1 MNALGEEIL
10 QRLDQAAACSEPG
23 AGVTRFSFT
32 AEHRAV
38 GALIEGW
45 MQRAGLETHWD
56 DAGNLVGRL
65 EGEGSDHRTLI
76 FGSHQDSVRSGG
88 RYDGMLGIV
97 LPLVCLEALR
107 EQGAALPYPVEVIAF
122 SDEEGGRFTTS
133 LVGSKAVAGG
143 FDAEVLAMEDADGVS
158 LERALREFGA
168 DPGGIPALARR
179 PEDVRAFVE
188 VHIEQGPVLETAGQA
203 VGVVTALTGIERH
216 RLMLKGKASHA
227 GTTPMESRRDALV
240 GAAGIVLELDRVCR
254 ETHDCVGVVGELEVV
269 PNVVNVIPAQVRLTL
284 ELRSPEDAI
293 RVDARKRILGEA
305 RRIAEAH
312 GLGLDDAL
320 VYEQS
325 AVSCAPWLIGELGEA
340 VADATGERPRE
351 LFSGAGHD
359 GLAMAGLTDIGMLFV
374 RTPDGLSH
382 HPDEALAAEDAGV
395 AASVVLSLLRRFAAA
410 CR

>member
-1 MNALGEEIL
+1 MDSLGKEIL
-10 QRLDQAAACSEPG
+10 QRLESAAACSEPG
-23 AGVTRFSFT
+23 PGVTRFSFT

-38 GALIEGW
+38 GALIEEW
-45 MQRAGLETHWD
+45 MRRAGLSTHWD

-65 EGEGSDHRTLI
+65 EGDGSDRRTLI

-107 EQGAALPYPVEVIAF
+107 ERGAMLPYPVEVIAF

-133 LVGSKAVAGG
+133 LLGSKGVAGG
-143 FDAEVLAMEDADGVS
+143 FDPAVLAMQDAHGVS
-158 LERALREFGA
+158 LEQALREFGA

-188 VHIEQGPVLETAGQA
+188 VHIEQGPVLEAAGQA

-216 RLMLKGKASHA
+216 RLSLSGKASHA

-240 GAAGIVLELDRVCR
+240 GAAGIVLELERVCR
-254 ETHDCVGVVGELEVV
+254 ETRDCVGVVGELEVT
-269 PNVVNVIPAQVRLTL
+269 PNVVNVIPAHARLTL

-293 RVDARKRILGEA
+293 RVDARERILGA
-305 RRIAEAH
+305 AGRIAEAH
-312 GLGLDDAL
+312 GLELESAL

-325 AVSCAPWLIGELGEA
+325 AVSCAPWLIGELGQA
-340 VADATGERPRE
+340 VAETTGERPLE

-359 GLAMAGLTDIGMLFV
+359 GLAMARLTDIGMLFV
-374 RTPDGLSH
+374 RTPEGLSH

-395 AASVVLSLLRRFAAA
+395 AAAVVLRLLERLG
-410 CR
+410 

>member
-1 MNALGEEIL
+1 MNSLGEKIL
-10 QRLDQAAACSEPG
+10 QRLESAATCSEPG
-23 AGVTRFSFT
+23 PGVTRFSFT

-38 GALIEGW
+38 GALIEEW
-45 MQRAGLETHWD
+45 MHRAGLSMHWD

-65 EGEGSDHRTLI
+65 QGDGSDRRTLI

-107 EQGAALPYPVEVIAF
+107 EQGAVLPYPVEVIAF

-133 LVGSKAVAGG
+133 LLGSKAVAGG
-143 FDAEVLAMEDADGVS
+143 FDSAVLAMQDAHGVS
-158 LERALREFGA
+158 LDQALREFGA
-168 DPGGIPALARR
+168 NPDGIPALVRR

-188 VHIEQGPVLETAGQA
+188 VHIEQGPVLEAAGMA

-216 RLMLKGKASHA
+216 RLSLTGKASHA

-254 ETHDCVGVVGELEVV
+254 ETRDCVGVVGELEVT
-269 PNVVNVIPAQVRLTL
+269 PNVVNVIPAHARLTL
-284 ELRSPEDAI
+284 ELRSPDDAI
-293 RVDARKRILGEA
+293 RVDARERILAAA
-305 RRIAEAH
+305 RRIAEVH
-312 GLGLDDAL
+312 GLGLESAL

-325 AVSCAPWLIGELGEA
+325 AVSCAPWLIEELGEA
-340 VADATGERPRE
+340 VAETTGERPLE

-359 GLAMAGLTDIGMLFV
+359 GLAMARLTDIGMLFV

-382 HPDEALAAEDAGV
+382 HPDEALTAADAGT
-395 AASVVLSLLRRFAAA
+395 AAA
-410 CR
+410 VLLQLLKRLG